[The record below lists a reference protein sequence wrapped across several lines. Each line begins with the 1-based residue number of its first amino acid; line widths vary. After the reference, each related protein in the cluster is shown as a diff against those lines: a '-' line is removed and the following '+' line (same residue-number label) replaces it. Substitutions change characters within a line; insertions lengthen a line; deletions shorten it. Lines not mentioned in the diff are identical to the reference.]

1 MQDWWTPADLAEAGL
16 PDMPNTARAIQLMAD
31 RGGWRAPEHEYPA
44 NPRGRWRRREGRGGG
59 YEYHVVCLPR
69 RARAALALRAHKAA
83 PAPARD
89 DRAVARDTLARA
101 EAWAWFEGLP
111 ERKKAEAREKLDA
124 LLAVDTLVRTGEQRD
139 LASIIVAR
147 DAGVTLRTLYN
158 WRERV
163 ANTPREDW
171 LPALAARHAGRTSEV
186 ACPDAA
192 WDALQALYLRPE
204 QPNFTSCYRD
214 LEKMAQTQG
223 WTLPSAKTLLRR
235 LQQLPVTKRVLL
247 REGIEALKRLY
258 PAQRRDRSMLHA
270 LEGVN
275 ADGHKW
281 DVFVRWPDGTIGRP
295 VTAAFQDLYSGKFL
309 AWRTARSENT
319 ATVLLAFGDMAE
331 TYGLPDWCVLDNGR
345 NFASKWLTG
354 GTPNRY
360 RFKVREGDPEGV
372 LTTLGVEIHWTQP
385 YSGQSKP
392 IERGFRDF
400 AQEIAK
406 DIRFAGAWTGNTI
419 DAKPENYASTAV
431 PIDLFEAVIAERI
444 AEHNARPGRRSKVC
458 GGKLSFDVA
467 FAASYQDAPIRRVRE
482 EHKRLW
488 LLAAEGIGVRRQD
501 GSLHFE
507 GNRYWADALL
517 ELLGS
522 KVIVR
527 FDPDDLH
534 AGLHV
539 YRLDNSFICHAP
551 CVEDVGFRSR
561 AEGQAA
567 NRARKTW
574 LRAQK
579 EAAQTRYS
587 LDELVALMPAAAP
600 APETPEPKVV
610 RPVAWGNTARAVATD
625 ADAERDEMEGNFA
638 RAMQRLRLV
647 RNEGDADL

>member
-1 MQDWWTPADLAEAGL
+1 
-16 PDMPNTARAIQLMAD
+16 MPNTARAVQLMAD
-31 RGGWRAPEHEYPA
+31 RGDWRHPDYEHPR

-59 YEYHVVCLPR
+59 YEYHYVCLPI
-69 RARAALALRAHKAA
+69 RARAALALR
-83 PAPARD
+83 
-89 DRAVARDTLARA
+89 
-101 EAWAWFEGLP
+101 E
-111 ERKKAEAREKLDA
+111 KKAEAAPEREAVKAELQRGERWAWYEGLSDRKKAQAKERLDL
-124 LLAVDTLVRTGEQRD
+124 LLAVDALVRAGEDRD
-139 LASIIVAR
+139 ITMMVVASSAR
-147 DAGVTLRTLYN
+147 VSLRTLYN
-158 WRERV
+158 WRGLV

-171 LPALAARHAGRTSEV
+171 LPALAPRQVGRTVEV
-186 ACPDAA
+186 DCPDAA
-192 WDALQALYLRPE
+192 WDALEALYLRLE
-204 QPNFTSCYRD
+204 QPNFSSCYRD
-214 LEKMAQTQG
+214 LQKMAGEQG
-223 WTLPSAKTLLRR
+223 WTLPSEKTLLRR
-235 LQQLPVTKRVLL
+235 MNALPVTKRVLL

-309 AWRTARSENT
+309 SWRTARSENT

-360 RFKVREGDPEGV
+360 RFKVKEGDPEGV
-372 LTTLGVEIHWTQP
+372 LTTLGVAIHWTQP

-400 AQEIAK
+400 AQEVAK

-419 DAKPENYASTAV
+419 DAKPENYASKAI

-467 FAASYQDAPIRRVRE
+467 FAESYQQAPIRRVRD

-488 LLAAEGIGVRRQD
+488 LLAAEGVTVRQQD

-507 GNRYWADALL
+507 GNRYWDDRLL

-522 KVIVR
+522 KVIIR

-534 AGLHV
+534 DGLHV
-539 YRLDNSFICHAP
+539 YRLDNSYVGHAP
-551 CVEDVGFRSR
+551 CIEDVGFRSR
-561 AEGQAA
+561 EEGRAV

-574 LRAQK
+574 LKAQK
-579 EAAQTRYS
+579 EASQTRFS
-587 LDELVALMPAAAP
+587 LDELVAMMPAAPEPEP
-600 APETPEPKVV
+600 APEPTVI
-610 RPVAWGNTARAVATD
+610 RPLAFGNTALKPSTD
-625 ADAERDEMEGNFA
+625 AARQAEIDEVEGNFS

-647 RNEGDADL
+647 RKEDGTGV

>member
-1 MQDWWTPADLAEAGL
+1 
-16 PDMPNTARAIQLMAD
+16 MPNTARAIQLMAD
-31 RGGWRAPEHEYPA
+31 RGDWRHSDHEFPH

-59 YEYHVVCLPR
+59 FEYHYVCLPR
-69 RARAALALRAHKAA
+69 RARAALALRSHKAVA
-83 PAPARD
+83 PPERKAAKADLQR
-89 DRAVARDTLARA
+89 T
-101 EAWAWFEGLP
+101 EQWAWYEGLP
-111 ERKKAEAREKLDA
+111 DRKKAQAKEKLDV
-124 LLAVDTLVRTGEQRD
+124 LLAVEALVRAGEDRD
-139 LASIIVAR
+139 LAMMVVAA
-147 DAGVTLRTLYN
+147 DARVSLRTLYN
-158 WRERV
+158 WRGLV
-163 ANTPREDW
+163 ANTAREDW
-171 LPALAARHAGRTSEV
+171 LPALAPRHTGRTAEVECSE
-186 ACPDAA
+186 PA
-192 WDALQALYLRPE
+192 WEALEALYLRPE
-204 QPNFTSCYRD
+204 QPNFTTCYRH
-214 LEKMAQTQG
+214 LQQMAQEQG
-223 WTLPSAKTLLRR
+223 WTIPSEKTLLRR
-235 LQQLPVTKRVLL
+235 MHKVPVTKRVLK

-295 VTAAFQDLYSGKFL
+295 VTAVFQDLYSGKIL
-309 AWRTARSENT
+309 SWRTARSENT

-331 TYGLPDWCVLDNGR
+331 AYGLPDWCVLDNGR

-372 LTTLGVEIHWTQP
+372 LTTLGVQIHWTQP

-406 DIRFAGAWTGNTI
+406 DIRFAGAYTGNTI
-419 DAKPENYASTAV
+419 DAKPENYGSKAV
-431 PIDLFEAVIAERI
+431 PLDLFETVIAERI

-467 FAASYQDAPIRRVRE
+467 FTASFQSSIIRTVRE

-488 LLAAEGIGVRRQD
+488 LLSAEGVTVRQQD

-507 GNRYWADALL
+507 GNRYWDDRLL
-517 ELLGS
+517 ELLGT

-539 YRLDNSFICHAP
+539 YRLDNSYVGHAP
-551 CVEDVGFRSR
+551 CIEDVGFRSR
-561 AEGQAA
+561 EEGRAA

-574 LRAQK
+574 LKAQK
-579 EAAQTRYS
+579 EASQTRYT
-587 LDELVALMPAAAP
+587 LDELVALMPAPPAAEEP
-600 APETPEPKVV
+600 PEPKVV
-610 RPVAWGNTARAVATD
+610 RPAVWGNMALKPVPTP
-625 ADAERDEMEGNFA
+625 AEQEAEQEEMEGNFG
-638 RAMQRLRLV
+638 RAVARLV
-647 RNEGDADL
+647 ASRKENGADL

>member
-1 MQDWWTPADLAEAGL
+1 MKDWWSPAELAEAGL
-16 PDMPNTARAIQLMAD
+16 PDMPNTERAIRMMAD
-31 RGGWRAPEHEYPA
+31 RGNWRHPDHEYPR
-44 NPRGRWRRREGRGGG
+44 NPRGRWRLREGRGGG
-59 YEYHVVCLPR
+59 YEYHVACLPR
-69 RARAALALRAHKAA
+69 RARVALMMRAHKAE
-83 PAPARD
+83 PLPARD
-89 DRAVARDTLARA
+89 VAKASLASA

-124 LLAVDTLVRTGEQRD
+124 LLAVEALVRAGDERD
-139 LASIIVAR
+139 LCMMIVAA
-147 DAGVTLRTLYN
+147 DAGVSLRTLYN
-158 WRERV
+158 WRARV
-163 ANTPREDW
+163 ANTPRADW
-171 LPALAARHAGRTSEV
+171 LPALASRLPGRTKEAECS
-186 ACPDAA
+186 DAA
-192 WDALQALYLRPE
+192 WEAFQALYLRLEKP
-204 QPNFTSCYRD
+204 TIKACYRD
-214 LEKMAQTQG
+214 LQKMAEQQG
-223 WTLPSAKTLLRR
+223 WTVPSEKTLARR
-235 LQQLPVTKRVLL
+235 VDKLPMAKKVLL
-247 REGIEALKRLY
+247 REGMEALKRLY

-281 DVFVRWPDGTIGRP
+281 DVFVRWPDGHIGRP

-372 LTTLGVEIHWTQP
+372 LTTLGVQIHWTQP

-406 DIRFAGAWTGNTI
+406 DIRFAGAWTGNTV
-419 DAKPENYASTAV
+419 DAKPENYASAAV
-431 PIDLFEAVIAERI
+431 PLELFEAVIAERI
-444 AEHNARPGRRSKVC
+444 AEHNARPGRRSRVC

-467 FAASYQDAPIRRVRE
+467 FAASYQQAPIRRVRE

-488 LLAAEGIGVRRQD
+488 LLAAEGITVRQQD

-507 GNRYWADALL
+507 GNRYWSEALL
-517 ELLGS
+517 DHLGT
-522 KVIVR
+522 KVTIR

-539 YRLDNSFICHAP
+539 YRLDNSYVGHAP
-551 CVEDVGFRSR
+551 CIEDVGFRSR
-561 AEGQAA
+561 EEGRAA
-567 NRARKTW
+567 NRARQTW

-579 EAAQTRYS
+579 EASQTRYS
-587 LDELVALMPAAAP
+587 LDELVALMPAPAAP
-600 APETPEPKVV
+600 AEAPEPTVI
-610 RPVAWGNTARAVATD
+610 RPVAFGNTALKAVPTQ
-625 ADAERDEMEGNFA
+625 AEQDQLEAYFA
-638 RAMQRLRLV
+638 AGMQKLRLV
-647 RNEGDADL
+647 RNEDGADL